1 MTGERF
7 RQLRKELGL
16 SQIDL
21 SDKLGVNPS
30 AISQMESGRIRP
42 SLDTMMLLSKNYGIN
57 LHWLITGRGDMY
69 ENTGEVRKPPAKA
82 QLTQLQEMLNRQLK
96 EIVEAK
102 SNLDDTDVIDIPVT
116 GEIAA
121 GPPVESAA
129 GVLDVISIRRSM
141 IQGVTDDFMCLRV
154 NGQSMEPEIRNN
166 DVILIRP
173 SNDWNQLS
181 GKICAVRV
189 DGSITL
195 KKMVLDY
202 AKKLIFL
209 LSLNDEYQPIVVNPE
224 EHQDISL
231 LGYIYFLFRK
241 VQ

>member
-102 SNLDDTDVIDIPVT
+102 SNLDNTDVIDIPVT

-231 LGYIYFLFRK
+231 LGYIFFLFRK

>member
-82 QLTQLQEMLNRQLK
+82 QLTQLQEMLNR
-96 EIVEAK
+96 
-102 SNLDDTDVIDIPVT
+102 S
-116 GEIAA
+116 
-121 GPPVESAA
+121 S
-129 GVLDVISIRRSM
+129 RRSWKPKAIWTIPM
-141 IQGVTDDFMCLRV
+141 
-154 NGQSMEPEIRNN
+154 
-166 DVILIRP
+166 
-173 SNDWNQLS
+173 
-181 GKICAVRV
+181 
-189 DGSITL
+189 
-195 KKMVLDY
+195 
-202 AKKLIFL
+202 
-209 LSLNDEYQPIVVNPE
+209 
-224 EHQDISL
+224 
-231 LGYIYFLFRK
+231 
-241 VQ
+241 

>member
-231 LGYIYFLFRK
+231 LGYIFFLFRK